1 MFAHHG
7 LLPTENPQE
16 RPKPSTPRERERDHT
31 YWNGFHPF
39 AESSLPRAFSRAF
52 QGSGRVPASGL
63 DHLPFPRGQF
73 SDLGTLLLLLLPL
86 PETTAL
92 KKADD
97 SEIHSCS
104 LNTGSMGQEEVST
117 SKAPPAQTFERVP
130 KGPN

>member
-1 MFAHHG
+1 MGFSRLKIHRSG
-7 LLPTENPQE
+7 QSLP
-16 RPKPSTPRERERDHT
+16 RPEREREIT
-31 YWNGFHPF
+31 LTGMGFIHLQ
-39 AESSLPRAFSRAF
+39 SLVY
-52 QGSGRVPASGL
+52 RVPFRVPFRVLGGFQRRDSIICL
-63 DHLPFPRGQF
+63 FPRGQF